1 MYFVYVLISEKDNQF
16 YTGYTS
22 DLENRLK
29 EHNSGSV
36 YSTKNRLPLR
46 LVYFEGSLN
55 QQDAL
60 NREKYLKSTYGKRYL
75 RNRMK
80 NFIKK

>member
-55 QQDAL
+55 Q
-60 NREKYLKSTYGKRYL
+60 
-75 RNRMK
+75 
-80 NFIKK
+80 